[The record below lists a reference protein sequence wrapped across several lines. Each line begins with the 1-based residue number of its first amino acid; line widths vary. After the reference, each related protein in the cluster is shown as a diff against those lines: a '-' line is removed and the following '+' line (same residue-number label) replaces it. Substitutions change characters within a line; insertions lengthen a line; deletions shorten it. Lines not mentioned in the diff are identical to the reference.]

1 MKIKK
6 ITFTLKSIFRLF
18 SSQSFKKYKII
29 EKICVR
35 KIESESSLS
44 IDIIAPGAKQYTAMP
59 DFPL

>member
-1 MKIKK
+1 
-6 ITFTLKSIFRLF
+6 LF